1 MQQTLERQVIPFS
14 LEALQ
19 KLSKD
24 VKQTAT
30 NLGRAEARFLVDLYY
45 QLQEFRIRTQS
56 QCRSITQSDVDEP
69 INPNDWGEINNNI
82 IDETTI
88 CQPTGRKD
96 ANGTDIW
103 EHDKVHVWY
112 TNGFEDYD
120 EEMTVART
128 KVGFAPFDWEYE
140 CDGCDLRCEITKIEI
155 TGNEF
160 DEEV

>member
-1 MQQTLERQVIPFS
+1 MERIEMLLIKAKRKNDGKWIKGFIC
-14 LEALQ
+14 
-19 KLSKD
+19 KIY
-24 VKQTAT
+24 
-30 NLGRAEARFLVDLYY
+30 AENVRGFEYC
-45 QLQEFRIRTQS
+45 I
-56 QCRSITQSDVDEP
+56 IDVDEP
-69 INPNDWGEINNNI
+69 INPNDWGEINSHI

-88 CQPTGRKD
+88 CQLTGRKD
-96 ANGTDIW
+96 ANGSDIW

-120 EEMTVART
+120 EEMTVTRT